1 MQWEKSEFGIRE
13 RSRRPPRERGSLI
26 QSRGTGMPRPH
37 GVSQKR
43 SELKGQHQ
51 FPSGNGTT
59 TNPTVS
65 TLLDLQRQNFELQR
79 QNDDYQDKLDRIADL
94 ASCDDPD
101 EDFDDL
107 AGKLNDILDL
117 AAADDVE
124 DLDDDDSDD
133 NQDDD

>member
-1 MQWEKSEFGIRE
+1 MGKVRIWNPRTQPATAQGARQPNPKSGNGNAATA
-13 RSRRPPRERGSLI
+13 RSI
-26 QSRGTGMPRPH
+26 AKAVGTQGATP
-37 GVSQKR
+37 V
-43 SELKGQHQ
+43 
-51 FPSGNGTT
+51 PSGNGTT

-65 TLLDLQRQNFELQR
+65 TLLDLQQQNFELQR